1 METVLQLL
9 KIDLGISH
17 NVRDAFFTALL
28 LSSQKELEQKG
39 ISLDLTRI
47 EDQMLLSDYSAWIYR
62 KRTENIPLSQNL
74 QYRIRNRIVK
84 KRGEHYVE

>member
-39 ISLDLTRI
+39 IPLELTRI
-47 EDQMLLSDYSAWIYR
+47 EDQILLSDYSAWVYR

-74 QYRIRNRIVK
+74 QFRIRNRVVK
-84 KRGEHYVE
+84 ERAKYVRN